1 MNKIGIQYLYWNEP
15 DVLRAAALTADAG
28 LEVFECG
35 TTVATN
41 MTPQQR
47 KEFAQALRSK
57 GLDITLNGGMPGAD
71 PCSPDADVRKES
83 IRLCCEAVQ
92 AAADV
97 GSPVWGGIIYSK
109 WLGMPEGSLTAQGR
123 YEMWQR
129 GVESM
134 RQVMT
139 VAEREG
145 VDVCFEIVNRFE
157 AYMATTAA
165 QGVAFTEDIGS
176 KRAKLLLD
184 VFHMNIEEDSTVEA
198 MAHAMNHGRFG
209 HLHVSESNRG
219 MPGLRKTDMDWDSI
233 LGSLPKMG
241 YEGIITMEPM
251 VMMETPTSGKYRI
264 WRDMLEDFSEA
275 GLLAAAAK
283 STQFLREKLNP

>member
-15 DVLRAAALTADAG
+15 NILHAADLTAAAGMD
-28 LEVFECG
+28 VFECG
-35 TTVATN
+35 TTVVTG
-41 MTPQQR
+41 MTPEER
-47 KEFAQALRSK
+47 KAFSRALRAK
-57 GLDITLNGGMPGAD
+57 GLEITLNGGMPGAD
-71 PCSPDADVRKES
+71 PCSPDPEIRRES

-109 WLGMPEGSLTAQGR
+109 WLGMPEGSLTAQSR

-157 AYMATTAA
+157 AYMATTSA
-165 QGVAFTEDIGS
+165 QGVAFTNDIGS
-176 KRAKLLLD
+176 PRAKLLLD
-184 VFHMNIEEDSTVEA
+184 IFHMNIEEDSTVEA
-198 MAHAMNHGRFG
+198 MRHAMVNGRFG
-209 HLHVSESNRG
+209 HLHASESNRG
-219 MPGLRKTDMDWDSI
+219 MPGLRKTDMDWDGI
-233 LGSLPKMG
+233 LGSLSEIG

-275 GLLAAAAK
+275 GLLAAAQK
-283 STQFLREKLNP
+283 STDFLRGKLK